1 MPRISQPLVSIV
13 VWCGDGSGS
22 MRSMGK
28 SPQLGAKEFIN
39 KHIELDTPSSRIYLH
54 FTTFNSRYT
63 VVFSDFISNITPE
76 IINKCIEAM
85 IPGGQT
91 LLYDS
96 VAQCCNDLSN
106 INKTITNTLPREV
119 RLLQPNF
126 PISFT
131 LMTDGHDTCSQIN
144 NIYTMRQKIKD
155 NRKLGHT
162 FFFLGANQN
171 AIEKGSLYGFNP
183 STSLQ
188 VGSDPRFSLG
198 AFRSVTSASSRCV
211 SGAAPEFVPM
221 ERNVSCSSQEATLY
235 SQTPPTSPTES
246 KYNVPPIPPSLFLN
260 TRNDSYY
267 TPPKL
272 NRNNNKPPTLIRN
285 VVKKNNKIIIRNGP
299 ADTYGRTEYWI
310 CTLCN
315 TDNPGDL
322 KTWGNTKCSLCESF
336 P

>member
-1 MPRISQPLVSIV
+1 
-13 VWCGDGSGS
+13 

-39 KHIELDTPSSRIYLH
+39 KHIELNTPSSRIYLH
-54 FTTFNSRYT
+54 FTTFNSQYT
-63 VVFSDFISNITPE
+63 VIFSDFISNITPE

-96 VAQCCNDLSN
+96 VARCCNDLSN

-131 LMTDGHDTCSQIN
+131 LMTDGHDTCSQLN
-144 NIYTMRQKIKD
+144 NIYTMRQKIQN

-171 AIEKGSLYGFNP
+171 AIEKGSFYGFDP

-211 SGAAPEFVPM
+211 SGAAPEFIAM
-221 ERNVSCSSQEATLY
+221 ERNASCSSQEATQY
-235 SQTPPTSPTES
+235 SQPFPVSPTES
-246 KYNVPPIPPSLFLN
+246 KYDVPPMPPSLFDN
-260 TRNDSYY
+260 TRNNSCT

-272 NRNNNKPPTLIRN
+272 LRYNNQPPKLIRN
-285 VVKKNNKIIIRNGP
+285 IINKNKKTIHNGP

-310 CTLCN
+310 CSLCN
-315 TDNPGDL
+315 TNNPGNL
-322 KTWGNTKCSLCESF
+322 TTWGNTKCSLCESF